1 MGTFRVK
8 EICKD
13 QGITL
18 ADLAVKLDI
27 TASALSQMLN
37 GANPT
42 LSTLKKVA
50 DALGVELTDIFEREA
65 PIGVITYQNTTYKI
79 QSRDDIAKVLAI
91 VDAK

>member
-8 EICKD
+8 EICKSK
-13 QGITL
+13 GITL
-18 ADLAVKLDI
+18 ADLATRLDI

-50 DALGVELTDIFEREA
+50 EALGVELTDIFEREA
-65 PIGVITYQNTTYKI
+65 PIGIISYKNKTYTI
-79 QSRDDIAKVLAI
+79 QSRDDIEAVLYI
-91 VDAK
+91 VDAE